1 MIRVMIADDHQLF
14 AEGLSQALNILPDTR
29 VVGVVDSGAAL
40 AEALMVAPILAARS
54 RNARRDRPIPRIA
67 WFGT

>member
-29 VVGVVDSGAAL
+29 VVGVVDRDAVL
-40 AEALMVAPILAARS
+40 RS
-54 RNARRDRPIPRIA
+54 IA
-67 WFGT
+67 GEGEGGR